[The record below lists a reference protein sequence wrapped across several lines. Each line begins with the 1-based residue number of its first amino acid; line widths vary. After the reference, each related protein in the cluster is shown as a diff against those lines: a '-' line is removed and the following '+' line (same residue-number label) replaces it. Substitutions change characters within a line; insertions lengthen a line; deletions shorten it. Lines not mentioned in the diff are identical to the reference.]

1 MCIYIYIF
9 FLIYLF
15 NYTDFIGETIYTWT
29 NAVMLRCSP
38 NCSPWVFMEPSDPI
52 LGQYHQLVK
61 ARRMS
66 ARVRKALLV
75 NLPTLAI
82 RNVDD
87 RFFSKWEN
95 PMSRLFSWDIGS
107 DIGAPDPELHSSECV
122 RSCGVCCLTSGLS
135 LSGVVTGRQRFW
147 YRHLELDEPWHWTA
161 ENFSSLRC
169 KISTGPRPIDRM
181 QLTAPSRKPLIAP
194 LTGRAGC
201 KKITTVQRMDGPGLQ
216 EKAWA
221 SGIAQGVACIG
232 QRHAGMEMIERIQP
246 AEKNHFNFG
255 HAPNVLQISK
265 KVQPCAS
272 RDSTCI
278 REV

>member
-1 MCIYIYIF
+1 
-9 FLIYLF
+9 
-15 NYTDFIGETIYTWT
+15 
-29 NAVMLRCSP
+29 
-38 NCSPWVFMEPSDPI
+38 
-52 LGQYHQLVK
+52 
-61 ARRMS
+61 
-66 ARVRKALLV
+66 
-75 NLPTLAI
+75 
-82 RNVDD
+82 
-87 RFFSKWEN
+87 
-95 PMSRLFSWDIGS
+95 MSRLFSWDIGS

-194 LTGRAGC
+194 LTGHAGC